1 MSHFTLLNG
10 CKNFSAMQDSI
21 ECIFLFFFLQED
33 GEGPPPR
40 KRIITLEERR
50 RQVPQ
55 DDEPFD
61 PDIEAFLRKE
71 RKKRV
76 MAIMKEIRVRRQ
88 IILCSIHEMYH
99 DLHVSCFLF
108 FFWLRECYQNGGTI
122 TSQSCLMR
130 SSGD

>member
-1 MSHFTLLNG
+1 MSHFTLLDG
-10 CKNFSAMQDSI
+10 CQMLVPCKAVFNVFGF
-21 ECIFLFFFLQED
+21 CFLQDD

-40 KRIITLEERR
+40 KRIINLEERR

-76 MAIMKEIRVRRQ
+76 MAIIKEIRVRHQ

-99 DLHVSCFLF
+99 GLHVSGF
-108 FFWLRECYQNGGTI
+108 FVVFFGTGNV
-122 TSQSCLMR
+122 TKMAVQ
-130 SSGD
+130 